1 MKVVHV
7 SDCYLP
13 RLGGIEIQLAEL
25 ARMQQASGH
34 EVEIVTATPDRKG
47 GERAIG
53 SPVAPAVPVAPD
65 VPVHRVVAPVPFE
78 LPVHPRTGRLVGE
91 LLARR
96 RPDVV
101 HLHVGAISPFAWAA
115 ARAAVRQHLP
125 VVVTVHSMWDPAT
138 AAVYRVLDAA
148 YGWSEWPGIFTAVSQ
163 AAAEPIR
170 SMVGLRVPVHVV
182 ANGIDTAAWQRAV
195 PRPGAA
201 VPDQAVPDHAVVRP
215 GERARRPDEVHVV
228 SVGRLAP
235 RKKPL
240 SLLRTLRLAQ
250 EALDGSATRLRAT
263 IVGDGPAAGMMA
275 WYLRQYAMED
285 WVTLSGRLDRRQVG
299 AVLADADLFLAPAR
313 RESFGLA
320 ALEARLSGVPVVA
333 YADSGIAS
341 FVVPEKEGLL
351 ATTPAELVGA
361 VVRLA
366 RDGALRASVADHNRV
381 SVPEHCSWP
390 VVLAAFD
397 EGYAQAVARTPA
409 VQVP

>member
-25 ARMQQASGH
+25 ARMQKASGH
-34 EVEIVTATPDRKG
+34 DVEIITATPDRTG
-47 GERAIG
+47 EERAG
-53 SPVAPAVPVAPD
+53 RSPVAPD
-65 VPVHRVVAPVPFE
+65 LPVHRVVAQVPFD
-78 LPVHPRTGRLVGE
+78 LPVHPRTGRHVGE

-125 VVVTVHSMWDPAT
+125 AVVTVHSMWDPAT
-138 AAVYRVLDAA
+138 AAVYRALDVA

-170 SMVGLRVPVHVV
+170 SLVGHRVPVHVV
-182 ANGIDTAAWQRAV
+182 ANGIDTADWQR
-195 PRPGAA
+195 PAA
-201 VPDQAVPDHAVVRP
+201 SPKRFGPDRSRP
-215 GERARRPDEVHVV
+215 GEVRVV

-240 SLLRTLRLAQ
+240 ALLRTLRMAQDALA
-250 EALDGSATRLRAT
+250 DSPTRLHAT

-275 WYLRQYAMED
+275 WYLRRYAMD
-285 WVTLSGRLDRRQVG
+285 GWVTLTGRLSRRQVR
-299 AVLADADLFLAPAR
+299 AVLADADLFVAPAR

-320 ALEARLSGVPVVA
+320 ALEARLCGVPVVA

-351 ATTPAELVGA
+351 ATTPAGLVA
-361 VVRLA
+361 AIVRLA
-366 RDGALRASVADHNRV
+366 RDGAFRTSVADHNRA

-409 VQVP
+409 APVG